1 MFCQLFDC
9 KYTHFCVYS
18 NLLILFFAFKSG
30 FSPMKPTVL
39 ISCLYVVV
47 VRQRGRIRIV
57 SFLHFFIS
65 PPHKGG
71 AGRGSVH
78 SFNYPQ
84 LHVASSRQSAFRR
97 QSSAFPS
104 KRPSISVYILFT
116 FSLQIIYILYPPTAP
131 SLPLLRLSCAM
142 NSVLSMCHLMC
153 KCCKIF
159 LPSINFLTGT

>member
-1 MFCQLFDC
+1 M
-9 KYTHFCVYS
+9 YS

-57 SFLHFFIS
+57 SFFIS

-84 LHVASSRQSAFRR
+84 SHVAGSRQSAFRR
-97 QSSAFPS
+97 QSSAFPA
-104 KRPSISVYILFT
+104 KRQSISVYILFT
-116 FSLQIIYILYPPTAP
+116 FSLQIIYILYRPTP
-131 SLPLLRLSCAM
+131 SMALDFIISTSTDGTFTSLLIITRAM
-142 NSVLSMCHLMC
+142 ESARSVSPIVVYAFIMPARGA
-153 KCCKIF
+153 KR
-159 LPSINFLTGT
+159 TGTMW

>member
-1 MFCQLFDC
+1 MRFLCRSSIVRRSVWIFASASARSFFTPS
-9 KYTHFCVYS
+9 THTC
-18 NLLILFFAFKSG
+18 
-30 FSPMKPTVL
+30 
-39 ISCLYVVV
+39 
-47 VRQRGRIRIV
+47 RGIGRCGCCRHPIRC
-57 SFLHFFIS
+57 
-65 PPHKGG
+65 PEG

-84 LHVASSRQSAFRR
+84 SHAAGSRQSAFRR
-97 QSSAFPS
+97 QSSVFPA

-116 FSLQIIYILYPPTAP
+116 FCLQIIYILYPPTAL

-142 NSVLSMCHLMC
+142 NSVLRMCHLMC